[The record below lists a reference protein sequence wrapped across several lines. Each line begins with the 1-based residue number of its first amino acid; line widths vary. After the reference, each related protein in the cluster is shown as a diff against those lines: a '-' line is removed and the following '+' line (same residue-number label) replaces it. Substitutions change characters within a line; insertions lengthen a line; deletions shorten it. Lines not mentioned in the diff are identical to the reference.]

1 MEQTRRLLEI
11 MARLRDP
18 VGGCPWDL
26 QQDFAS
32 LVPYTLE
39 EAYEVADAIER
50 EDWQDLRDELGD
62 LLLQV
67 AFHSQLAEERALF
80 DFESVARAICEKLV
94 RRHPHVFEAVQ
105 FQSDAERQHFW
116 ENSKLA
122 ERREKGGEVHQ
133 EGALDGVASSL
144 PALMHAQ
151 KIQKRAA
158 RHGFD
163 WSSAAPVFDKV
174 VEELD
179 ETREALACGEQAQ
192 IEEEVGD
199 LLFGVVNLARHLG
212 VDAES
217 ALRASTRKFV
227 RRFGFVEQSLAR
239 QGRGVAS
246 ADAEELDGLWNLAK
260 QAER

>member
-1 MEQTRRLLEI
+1 VQQIRRLLEI
-11 MARLRDP
+11 MAKLRDP
-18 VGGCPWDL
+18 EGGCPWDL

-50 EDWQDLRDELGD
+50 RNWQDLRDELGD

-67 AFHSQLAEERALF
+67 AFHSRVAQELELF
-80 DFESVARAICEKLV
+80 DFESVAEAICEKLV
-94 RRHPHVFEAVQ
+94 RRHPHVFEAVR
-105 FQSDAERQHFW
+105 FESDAERQHFW

-122 ERREKGGEVHQ
+122 ERREKGGEDAG
-133 EGALDGVASSL
+133 EGALSGVAASL

-163 WSSAAPVFDKV
+163 WTSLAPVFDKV
-174 VEELD
+174 VEELE
-179 ETREALACGEQAQ
+179 ETREAYQSGEMAR
-192 IEEEVGD
+192 IEDEVGD

-217 ALRASTRKFV
+217 ALRASTRKFI
-227 RRFGFVEQSLAR
+227 RRFGHVEQNLAA
-239 QGRGVAS
+239 QGREL
-246 ADAEELDGLWNLAK
+246 ADAGEVELDGLWNLAK